1 MAKMTTQQFIQNI
14 RDLIAKDD
22 LTTAIAG
29 LKELLDHTPRLNE
42 VLQQSG
48 RFENIQKQIRLGTVS
63 HSEANLTQNQIRAGL
78 LDLVSEMEQQ
88 DKTAT
93 LRAEIERAISSIV
106 NSKNV
111 VVGSAISAGGN
122 VHIGDI
128 IQQMNAHAK
137 PPHQLTTPGAAV
149 PEGFIGREREL
160 GGIHTR
166 LHAGG
171 NALALVNAEGGMG
184 KTTLAAAYWK
194 RFSGEYQHLAWLFCE
209 KGILEAMRSILPE
222 PLGLREKM
230 NEVAADTDKQM
241 RLIISSMAN
250 LPKNCLLVLDNAN
263 DPAHIQGFER
273 DCAGLG
279 WHVLI
284 TSRCAGVLTDAGAEY
299 PIRSL
304 PPDEAKQ
311 LFRSHYDEKTPA
323 FEALLDRFLLAVGH
337 NTLCIEVF
345 SKTLREGSG
354 GWGDL
359 DFEKLLQKLEENGLK
374 LGADSFEIKTHWTQ
388 NLRSEAANSD
398 QIIQA
403 LYDVSRLT
411 DEAGELLAR
420 FCLLPAASHE
430 APVLVALLSP
440 DDKQGLKRGL
450 DQLAQKGWLSA
461 EANTYRVSPV
471 VQKIVLHQ
479 YADRR
484 WALGEDLVARLNGIF
499 ETEGYH
505 SKNIETAKPF
515 AELAPGLVDNL
526 ATANVDLANLYHGL
540 WVYHTATGN
549 LAQALQMAEKMRFL
563 CESSD
568 DKYNLGRAYENLGS
582 THTALGNLPKA
593 LTFFE
598 DETKL
603 EKELHDSYPQNVD
616 FKNGL
621 AISYS
626 KLGETHTAL
635 GNLPKALTFFEKDIE
650 LSKELHDS
658 YPQNVDFKNNL
669 AISYSKLG
677 STHTALGNLPKA
689 LTFFEAYHRLEK
701 ELHDSYPQNVD
712 FKNGLAISNQNLGHN
727 HTSLGNLAKAL
738 TFFEAYN
745 RLEKELHD
753 SYPQNVSFK
762 NGLAISYE
770 KLGSTHTALGNL
782 PKALTF

>member
-1 MAKMTTQQFIQNI
+1 M
-14 RDLIAKDD
+14 
-22 LTTAIAG
+22 
-29 LKELLDHTPRLNE
+29 
-42 VLQQSG
+42 
-48 RFENIQKQIRLGTVS
+48 
-63 HSEANLTQNQIRAGL
+63 
-78 LDLVSEMEQQ
+78 
-88 DKTAT
+88 
-93 LRAEIERAISSIV
+93 
-106 NSKNV
+106 
-111 VVGSAISAGGN
+111 
-122 VHIGDI
+122 
-128 IQQMNAHAK
+128 
-137 PPHQLTTPGAAV
+137 
-149 PEGFIGREREL
+149 
-160 GGIHTR
+160 
-166 LHAGG
+166 
-171 NALALVNAEGGMG
+171 
-184 KTTLAAAYWK
+184 
-194 RFSGEYQHLAWLFCE
+194 
-209 KGILEAMRSILPE
+209 
-222 PLGLREKM
+222 
-230 NEVAADTDKQM
+230 
-241 RLIISSMAN
+241 
-250 LPKNCLLVLDNAN
+250 DNAN
-263 DPAHIQGFER
+263 EPAHIQGFER

-354 GWGDL
+354 GWGNL
-359 DFEKLLQKLEENGLK
+359 DFEKLLQKLEVNGLK

-430 APVLVALLSP
+430 AAVLIALLAP

-499 ETEGYH
+499 ETEGRH

-526 ATANVDLANLYHGL
+526 ATANPGIIMLFDRL

-549 LAQALQMAEKMRFL
+549 LAKAIQTAEKMG
-563 CESSD
+563 EISNNYG
-568 DKYNLGRAYENLGS
+568 DKNGLAISYSKLGETHRALGNLPKALTFFEAYNRLEKDLHDSYPQNVSFKNGLAISYENLGS

-598 DETKL
+598 ERSRL
-603 EKELHDSYPQNVD
+603 GKELHESYPQNVS

-635 GNLPKALTFFEKDIE
+635 GNLPKALTFFEAYNRLE
-650 LSKELHDS
+650 KELHDS

-677 STHTALGNLPKA
+677 ETHTALGNLPKA
-689 LTFFEAYHRLEK
+689 LGFFEKDIELSK

-712 FKNGLAISNQNLGHN
+712 FRNN
-727 HTSLGNLAKAL
+727 
-738 TFFEAYN
+738 
-745 RLEKELHD
+745 
-753 SYPQNVSFK
+753 
-762 NGLAISYE
+762 LAISYS
-770 KLGSTHTALGNL
+770 KLGETQTALGNL